1 MLKKE
6 KTVIAITI
14 GLICFI
20 IVYVMMIQFKTVEQT
35 DISGIEF
42 MRETELRDALANW
55 KTKYE
60 ETQIKLSEI
69 EEKINTYKTEM
80 LDANKA
86 EELIKK
92 EYDDTLNY
100 LGYTDLEG
108 QGIIITL
115 KNTPEKQVVSE
126 NILTLVNELRLAGAE
141 AISVNDERIIST
153 SEIIDVDTRF
163 IIINGQRLVE
173 PFVIKAIGDKKYL
186 ESSIT
191 IKGGYIDTMKANDI
205 DVTYDTSDKVL
216 IQKYDKKLS
225 LNYAK

>member
-1 MLKKE
+1 MKKG
-6 KTVIAITI
+6 KITVIIAMGLVALILTLTI
-14 GLICFI
+14 F
-20 IVYVMMIQFKTVEQT
+20 MQFKTVSLT
-35 DISGIEF
+35 DITAIET
-42 MRETELRDALANW
+42 MRETELREELAGW

-60 ETQIKLSEI
+60 ETETKLSEI
-69 EEKINTYKTEM
+69 EDKINTYKTEM
-80 LDANKA
+80 QDATKA
-86 EELIKK
+86 EELINK
-92 EYDDTLNY
+92 EFSDTQEY

-141 AISVNDERIIST
+141 AISVNDERIVST

-173 PFVIKAIGDKKYL
+173 PFIIKAIGDKKYL

-205 DVTYDTSDKVL
+205 DVSYDTSDKVL
-216 IQKYDKKLS
+216 IQKYDKKIS

>member
-1 MLKKE
+1 MKKG
-6 KTVIAITI
+6 KITVIVAMGLVALILTLTI
-14 GLICFI
+14 F
-20 IVYVMMIQFKTVEQT
+20 MQFKTVSLT
-35 DISGIEF
+35 DITAIET
-42 MRETELRDALANW
+42 MRETELREELAGW

-60 ETQIKLSEI
+60 ETETKLTEI

-80 LDANKA
+80 QDASKA
-86 EELIKK
+86 ELLIKE
-92 EYDDTLNY
+92 EYDDTQDY

-115 KNTPEKQVVSE
+115 KNTPEKSVVSE

-141 AISVNDERIIST
+141 AISVNDERIVNT
-153 SEIIDVDTRF
+153 SEVIDVDTRF
-163 IIINGQRLVE
+163 VIINGQRLVE
-173 PFVIKAIGDKKYL
+173 PFVIKAIGDQKYL

-216 IQKYDKKLS
+216 IQKFDKKLS

>member
-1 MLKKE
+1 MKKG
-6 KTVIAITI
+6 KITVIIAMGLVALILTLTI
-14 GLICFI
+14 F
-20 IVYVMMIQFKTVEQT
+20 MQFKTVRLT
-35 DISGIEF
+35 DITAIET
-42 MRETELRDALANW
+42 MRETELREELAGW

-173 PFVIKAIGDKKYL
+173 PFVVKAIGDKKYL

>member
-1 MLKKE
+1 MKKG
-6 KTVIAITI
+6 KITVIIAMGLVALILTLTI
-14 GLICFI
+14 F
-20 IVYVMMIQFKTVEQT
+20 MQFKTVRLT
-35 DISGIEF
+35 DITAIET
-42 MRETELRDALANW
+42 MRETELREELAGW